1 MNPSK
6 MYISLPHLLFRLD
19 ESSKCSESEH
29 ILFTIQTFPILL
41 LTFIPVYCSMQLLF
55 KVLSAFFEPWSLFQD
70 LLVWCWENFFNFL
83 TSYIL
88 NLERCD
94 IKGDIISTRQRKMR
108 INCTLIIK
116 HKWIVKD
123 NVFDMFAQMI
133 FDIKDGNSNSLNL
146 IIIFFMLRWTNILF
160 MKDDNQWHLL
170 VVLKLLRSWL

>member
-1 MNPSK
+1 
-6 MYISLPHLLFRLD
+6 MYNHMRNVHSIN
-19 ESSKCSESEH
+19 ESIMENETKLNNLIKIAESE
-29 ILFTIQTFPILL
+29 TPAE
-41 LTFIPVYCSMQLLF
+41 SMDT
-55 KVLSAFFEPWSLFQD
+55 E
-70 LLVWCWENFFNFL
+70 ENN
-83 TSYIL
+83 
-88 NLERCD
+88 ND
-94 IKGDIISTRQRKMR
+94 IKEDIISTRQRKMR